1 MEGEHSFDS
10 VYHINITDASNL
22 TLQGQG
28 QWPVAGAEETVMQ
41 STVIINCTKG
51 RGGFYFSNSYHITI
65 EGLTVVNCGGLDNSN
80 AAVFCFTLGQ
90 TMNFNKNSIQHMTGY
105 GLFVLNSDFVTVTSC
120 SFYHSAVCNITL
132 EASPEYGGGMSILYT
147 GSRPRRSSS
156 LRLHVSVQNSNMTKC
171 CSYRGGGLYMQA
183 TVGFVRVV
191 LNYLVFSH
199 NKAKQGGGFA
209 ADLSGSGHANYV
221 LLIINYCR
229 FYNGSQTEEDGA
241 GGIFIKLQFY
251 PANISILNTVFE
263 ENFGP
268 VISEM
273 SFVCPLTVTLTLS
286 LHNITVINSQSF
298 TKYGVSITECPHVTL
313 SNSNMTFAN
322 LYVAGLYQVG
332 NTPSTALL
340 QIDSC
345 QFNRNRN
352 VPSVLYLST
361 ASITNSTFSN
371 NTGGDSVITISQSS
385 ISKVQSTFTNC
396 LITDNNMTGVTII
409 ATGAKFVGCNVIQN
423 NRNTKGAGIILSLP
437 GYIEIDGELHLSNN
451 IATKH
456 GGAILVMQPLIFF
469 LLSKREIT
477 CSLEFLENSSSII
490 FSGNRARKGGDD
502 IYGGI
507 LMGCYTKELHMY
519 IPHVD
524 NASNT
529 SAYYFETPLLKYL
542 HFSKT
547 DRLSSM
553 SSDPIMVCFCNTSNV
568 PDCSDRT
575 QHHIKTY
582 PGLQISKSIA
592 TVGYY
597 GGISPGFVQVSSKY
611 ANVVRFY
618 NNHETSCFPLHI
630 LLRNTS
636 STTALVDI
644 SVDGGLQDW
653 GVSIRVDIVECPVG
667 FAQDK
672 VSGQCHCEQF
682 LANND
687 VQCNMSVTPFT
698 FLRSG
703 NSWFG
708 YVNNTQCITGITNCP
723 FDYCNRSNVSF
734 DIMAPDSQ
742 CVTNRTGIL
751 CPKLAENDEV
761 AALKRLQ
768 FRSGSGQL
776 RV

>member
-1 MEGEHSFDS
+1 MHLYKHATTAEFYMVARTQMSSYTMAALMVLLLMLAGPLITSTTAANVYYVTADELSCPSNRTCHNLSYYISQPESYFTSNTTFLFMEGEHSFDS
-10 VYHINITDASNL
+10 VYHINITGVSNL

-80 AAVFCFTLGQ
+80 AAVFRFTLGQ

-105 GLFVLNSDFVTVTSC
+105 GLLVLNSDFVGVTSC

-132 EASPEYGGGMSILYT
+132 EASSTHGGGMGIQYT
-147 GSRPRRSSS
+147 GSRPRGSS
-156 LRLHVSVQNSNMTKC
+156 RLHVLVQNSNMTKC

-209 ADLSGSGHANYV
+209 ADLSGNSGHANYV

-229 FYNGSQTEEDGA
+229 FYNGSQTEDSGA
-241 GGIFIKLQFY
+241 GGINMNIQFY
-251 PANISILNTVFE
+251 SMIQILNTHLV

-268 VISEM
+268 MVSEINLE
-273 SFVCPLTVTLTLS
+273 CPSSIRLTMS
-286 LHNITVINSQSF
+286 LHNLTIINTQSYSN
-298 TKYGVSITECPHVTL
+298 YGVSITECPQVKV
-313 SNSNMTFAN
+313 SNSHMTFAN
-322 LYVAGLYQVG
+322 LYFAGLYQVG

-340 QIDSC
+340 RIDSC
-345 QFNRNRN
+345 QFNRSRK
-352 VPSVLYLST
+352 VPSILYLST

-396 LITDNNMTGVTII
+396 LITDNSMTGVTII
-409 ATGAKFVGCNVIQN
+409 ATGAKFVGHNVIQN

-469 LLSKREIT
+469 LQSKREIT
-477 CSLEFLENSSSII
+477 CSLNFLENSSSTI
-490 FSGNRARKGGDD
+490 FSGNRAKKGGDD
-502 IYGGI
+502 IYGSI

-519 IPHVD
+519 IPHVR

-547 DRLSSM
+547 DRRLSSM
-553 SSDPIMVCFCNTSNV
+553 SSDPIMVCFCNSSNV
-568 PDCSDRT
+568 PDCSNRS

-582 PGLQISKSIA
+582 PGLEISKSIA

-597 GGISPGFVQVSSKY
+597 
-611 ANVVRFY
+611 VV
-618 NNHETSCFPLHI
+618 
-630 LLRNTS
+630 
-636 STTALVDI
+636 LVL
-644 SVDGGLQDW
+644 V
-653 GVSIRVDIVECPVG
+653 
-667 FAQDK
+667 
-672 VSGQCHCEQF
+672 
-682 LANND
+682 
-687 VQCNMSVTPFT
+687 
-698 FLRSG
+698 
-703 NSWFG
+703 
-708 YVNNTQCITGITNCP
+708 
-723 FDYCNRSNVSF
+723 
-734 DIMAPDSQ
+734 
-742 CVTNRTGIL
+742 L
-751 CPKLAENDEV
+751 CK
-761 AALKRLQ
+761 
-768 FRSGSGQL
+768 
-776 RV
+776 